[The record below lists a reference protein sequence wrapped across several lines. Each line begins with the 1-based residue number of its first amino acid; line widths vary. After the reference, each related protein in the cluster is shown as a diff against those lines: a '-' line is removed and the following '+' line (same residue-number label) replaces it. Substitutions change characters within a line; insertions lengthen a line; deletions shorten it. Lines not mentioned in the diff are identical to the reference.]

1 MADKLVDPLGDF
13 IEAIWSKDGKI
24 NAFINRTDLIEA
36 IWSRGEIPI
45 LFLNRLDLIESI
57 YSQMDTQTAFLNRL
71 DLVEAIYSY
80 MDAPNTFINRLD
92 FFWHSV
98 SSFMDIGEAVY
109 SNSFAISLHTD
120 FRPVNAIWGN
130 DESSIAYIIQET
142 AYYYKFDDVF
152 SEVQYYENLDDAY
165 NENIY
170 FSTFDDSYSENIYL
184 EPFDDFYEERVYY
197 FPFDVENPAYELIDF
212 GLDFVQIVKKKMGV
226 REKQMIDLLE
236 PLGYF
241 LDKFKR

>member
-13 IEAIWSKDGKI
+13 IEAIWSKGEKI

-92 FFWHSV
+92 GFWHSV

-130 DESSIAYIIQET
+130 DESSSAYIIQET

-170 FSTFDDSYSENIYL
+170 FFST
-184 EPFDDFYEERVYY
+184 EEKVYY
-197 FPFDVENPAYELIDF
+197 FSFDVENPAYELIDF
-212 GLDFVQIVKKKMGV
+212 GLDFVQIVKKKMGI